1 MNPSSGVIYPN
12 QPPSNGMTQY
22 GMSSGVIYPNQPAPA
37 QPATGAPSSFYNSL
51 MGGLFGGQPNMTQY
65 GNGGIGYPMGY
76 PAQQPVGG
84 GLFGQPMTQYGNGGI
99 GYPMGY
105 PAQQP
110 NMGQQYA
117 MQQPNMNQQPQSFGN
132 AGFSALNTNMG
143 QQPQETRSANDFD
156 SFAYR
161 PL

>member
-1 MNPSSGVIYPN
+1 
-12 QPPSNGMTQY
+12 
-22 GMSSGVIYPNQPAPA
+22 
-37 QPATGAPSSFYNSL
+37 
-51 MGGLFGGQPNMTQY
+51 MTQY

-76 PAQQPVGG
+76 PMQQPNM
-84 GLFGQPMTQYGNGGI
+84 GQQYA
-99 GYPMGY
+99 M
-105 PAQQP
+105 QQP

-117 MQQPNMNQQPQSFGN
+117 MQQPNMNQQPQNFGN